1 MRWVWRVATALIV
14 LLSVLP
20 VIVGEWFVL
29 PEKVI
34 TELSIYTPQVIADDK
49 FFFRLKGHLLNTYVS
64 KFCSF

>member
-49 FFFRLKGHLLNTYVS
+49 FFPLKGAFT
-64 KFCSF
+64 